1 MTVLSLLTSLLTL
14 GFTVSTVSLSKTGQY
29 EGHGGGEREGE
40 EGGEGRG
47 GEEGR
52 EGDEGGLV
60 AAVNQDRCDN
70 TGMSPGKKV
79 KLFLLKFLCRAFYLP
94 KELLL
99 VSFSIQLTW
108 KLSKLLSLVQ
118 PVGYHGDEVIFQETS
133 S

>member
-29 EGHGGGEREGE
+29 ECHGGGEREGE
-40 EGGEGRG
+40 EGWEGGGG

-60 AAVNQDRCDN
+60 AAVNQDRRDN

-79 KLFLLKFLCRAFYLP
+79 KLF
-94 KELLL
+94 
-99 VSFSIQLTW
+99 
-108 KLSKLLSLVQ
+108 
-118 PVGYHGDEVIFQETS
+118 
-133 S
+133 